1 MQNSICKDFC
11 PIPTELTK
19 RIKYLDDPLSND
31 LTCSREDRQNVRL
44 DRLRKVVD
52 DFFGRPMNLNLTDD
66 GKRLNISQELLD
78 QGLKAERWV
87 APLRF
92 KINQKHVRK
101 QGFKKKQQ
109 SSDTHCNTLKPHL
122 FAAFPSLHPFFYFAP
137 FCLQKDDIKS
147 HKRGRTGAKKRHG
160 SINFTIMSYS

>member
-1 MQNSICKDFC
+1 M
-11 PIPTELTK
+11 
-19 RIKYLDDPLSND
+19 
-31 LTCSREDRQNVRL
+31 RL

-66 GKRLNISQELLD
+66 GKRLNISQDLLD

-101 QGFKKKQQ
+101 QGFKKKKQQ
-109 SSDTHCNTLKPHL
+109 ASDI
-122 FAAFPSLHPFFYFAP
+122 
-137 FCLQKDDIKS
+137 D
-147 HKRGRTGAKKRHG
+147 
-160 SINFTIMSYS
+160 

>member
-1 MQNSICKDFC
+1 
-11 PIPTELTK
+11 
-19 RIKYLDDPLSND
+19 
-31 LTCSREDRQNVRL
+31 
-44 DRLRKVVD
+44 
-52 DFFGRPMNLNLTDD
+52 MNLNLTDD

-109 SSDTHCNTLKPHL
+109 ASDI
-122 FAAFPSLHPFFYFAP
+122 
-137 FCLQKDDIKS
+137 D
-147 HKRGRTGAKKRHG
+147 
-160 SINFTIMSYS
+160 